1 MKKPAWYIIAA
12 TLASLAVVLCTSP
25 APAASKKNTVKIAY
39 VEWACATASPN
50 LVKAVLE
57 EKLHK
62 KVEIL
67 PVSAAAM
74 WQAVASGD
82 VDGMVTA
89 WLPVTHGNYLKK
101 VKDKVVNL
109 GVIIPGAKIGLV
121 VPDYVTIDSIADLE
135 GAKAKFGGKIIGI
148 DPGAGIMSKAEA
160 AIKEYGLTG
169 YKLVEGSDATM
180 TAALADAI
188 KHKQWVAITGWT
200 PHWMF
205 GRFQLKYLKDP
216 KGVFG
221 GEETINAI
229 VRKGLEK
236 DKPEVYAFLSKYKLP
251 MSDLQA
257 LMAANKDNGKP
268 SENARRFIAEHQKLV
283 DSWL

>member
-1 MKKPAWYIIAA
+1 MKKTAWYIIAA
-12 TLASLAVVLCTSP
+12 TIISLASVLWTTP
-25 APAASKKNTVKIAY
+25 VPAASKDTVKIAY
-39 VEWACATASPN
+39 VEWACATASTN

-82 VDGMVTA
+82 VDFMVTA
-89 WLPVTHGNYLKK
+89 WLPVTHGNYMKK
-101 VKDKVVNL
+101 VKDKVEDV

-121 VPDYVTIDSIADLE
+121 VPDYVTIDSIADME

-148 DPGAGIMSKAEA
+148 DPGAGIMGKTEA
-160 AIKEYGLTG
+160 AIKEYGLKG
-169 YKLVEGSDATM
+169 YRLVEGSDATM
-180 TAALADAI
+180 TAALADAV
-188 KHKQWVAITGWT
+188 KHKKWIAITGWT

-221 GEETINAI
+221 GDENIHAI
-229 VRKGLEK
+229 ARKGLQK
-236 DKPEVYAFLSKYKLP
+236 DKPEVYAFLTKYKLS
-251 MSDLQA
+251 MADLQT

-268 SENARRFIAEHQKLV
+268 SANARKFIADHPQLI

>member
-1 MKKPAWYIIAA
+1 MKKTTWSLVVA
-12 TLASLAVVLCTSP
+12 TILTLTTALWTVP
-25 APAASKKNTVKIAY
+25 APAASKNVVKIAY
-39 VEWACATASPN
+39 VEWSCATASTN

-101 VKDKVVNL
+101 VKDKVVDL
-109 GVIIPGAKIGLV
+109 GVIVPGAKIGLV
-121 VPDYVTIDSIADLE
+121 VPDYVTIDSIDQLE
-135 GAKAKFGGKIIGI
+135 GAKAKFSGKIIGI
-148 DPGAGIMSKAEA
+148 DPGAGIMTKTEK
-160 AIKEYGLTG
+160 AIKDYDLKG
-169 YKLVEGSDATM
+169 YTLVEGSDATM
-180 TAALADAI
+180 TAALSDAI
-188 KHKQWVAITGWT
+188 KHKEWVVITGWT

-205 GRFQLKYLKDP
+205 GRWQLKYLKDP

-221 GEETINAI
+221 GDENIHAI
-229 VRKGLEK
+229 VSKNLEK
-236 DKPEVYAFLSKYKLP
+236 EKPEVYAFLSKYKLP
-251 MSDLQA
+251 MFDLQA
-257 LMAANKDNGKP
+257 LMAANKENGKP
-268 SENARRFIAEHQKLV
+268 YENAKKFIAEHPKLV

>member
-1 MKKPAWYIIAA
+1 MKKTTWSLVVA
-12 TLASLAVVLCTSP
+12 TILTLTTALWTVP
-25 APAASKKNTVKIAY
+25 APAASKNVVKIAY
-39 VEWACATASPN
+39 VEWSCATASTN

-101 VKDKVVNL
+101 VKDKVVDL
-109 GVIIPGAKIGLV
+109 GVIVPGAKIGLV
-121 VPDYVTIDSIADLE
+121 VPDYVTIDSIDQLE
-135 GAKAKFGGKIIGI
+135 GAKAKFSGKIIGI
-148 DPGAGIMSKAEA
+148 DPGAGIMTKTEK
-160 AIKEYGLTG
+160 AIKDYDLKG
-169 YKLVEGSDATM
+169 YTLVEGSDATM
-180 TAALADAI
+180 TAALSDAI
-188 KHKQWVAITGWT
+188 KHKEWVVITGWT

-205 GRFQLKYLKDP
+205 GRWQLKYLKDP

-221 GEETINAI
+221 GDENIHAI
-229 VRKGLEK
+229 VSKNLEK
-236 DKPEVYAFLSKYKLP
+236 EKPEVYAFLSKYKLP

-257 LMAANKDNGKP
+257 LMAANKENGKP
-268 SENARRFIAEHQKLV
+268 YENAKKFIAEHPKLV